1 MRQTGSSA
9 DSNLLSQHH
18 LMGMM
23 APTTLGKEGNV
34 SLRPECLPSMFKALG
49 SIPRTE
55 GCDAAFIYV

>member
-1 MRQTGSSA
+1 MRQPGSSA

-18 LMGMM
+18 LMM
-23 APTTLGKEGNV
+23 APTTLGKEENV